1 MITFPYN
8 FQFHEFISCTNYK
21 SAFMEILFTG
31 LWIYINFRQQFD
43 CTSNYRLK
51 YIHFKQN
58 LVAKSWKFIWIL
70 KMTKIKR
77 KQRRRNLKVYPSN
90 RWSTYFF
97 VLACQVAS
105 NWHQSMKFPSMRI
118 WDFLP
123 KMAKKYFLLL
133 ITDVLVS
140 TCIMYLVISDHR
152 CGFFFSGGV
161 KLDP

>member
-1 MITFPYN
+1 MITLPYN
-8 FQFHEFISCTNYK
+8 FKFHEFLYLAQIVSLLLWRYFSQVFELISISSNNLTLLLITY
-21 SAFMEILFTG
+21 T
-31 LWIYINFRQQFD
+31 
-43 CTSNYRLK
+43 NYRLK
-51 YIHFKQN
+51 HIHFKQN

-77 KQRRRNLKVYPSN
+77 KQRRRNLKVCPSN

-140 TCIMYLVISDHR
+140 TCIM
-152 CGFFFSGGV
+152 
-161 KLDP
+161 